1 MSFSFTRSDFPAD
14 FLFGAAT
21 AAYQIEGHAF
31 GGAGASH
38 WDSYAATPGNV
49 TNADD
54 GAVACDH
61 YHRFEQDL
69 DLVQQGGFDVY
80 RFSVSWARIM
90 PDGRHVNPEGLAFY
104 DRLVDAIVARGLKP
118 YLTLYHWD
126 LPSALADTG
135 GWTNPETAD
144 LFAAYTRA
152 VIERIG
158 DRVEA
163 VATINEPWCVA
174 WLSHFIGA
182 QAPGLR
188 DIRAA
193 TRAMHHVMLAHG
205 KSLAVMREMGQQ
217 NLGIVLNLADPHPA
231 SGSTADIAA
240 TRRMDGIS
248 NRWFLDALFKGAYPE
263 DILDALRPHMP
274 AGLEDEMAL
283 ISAPIDWLGI
293 NYYTRGIVA
302 DAPGTPWPQFDGV
315 EGPLPKTDMGWEI
328 YPEGLGTLL
337 ARVAR
342 DYTGDLPLYV
352 TENGMAGDD
361 HLVDGVCDDP
371 VRLKY
376 FDDHLQVVRGLIA
389 EGVPVK
395 GYFAWSL
402 LDNYEWSFGYE
413 KRFGLVHVDYETQTR
428 TPKRSFEAFRAA
440 LNAAPRR
447 LAASG

>member
-1 MSFSFTRSDFPAD
+1 MTFSFTRADFPGD

-21 AAYQIEGHAF
+21 AAYQIEGHRF
-31 GGAGASH
+31 GGAGSSH
-38 WDSYAATPGNV
+38 WDTYAATPGNV
-49 TNADD
+49 TGADD

-61 YHRFEQDL
+61 YHRFEEDL
-69 DLVQQGGFDVY
+69 DLVQAGGFDVY

-90 PDGRHVNPEGLAFY
+90 PDGRNVNPEGLAFY

-126 LPSALADTG
+126 LPSALADIG
-135 GWTNPETAD
+135 GWTNPETVD

-193 TRAMHHVMLAHG
+193 ARAMHHVMLAHG
-205 KSLAVMREMGQQ
+205 RSLSVMREMGQK
-217 NLGIVLNLADPHPA
+217 NLGIVLNLADNQPA
-231 SGSTADIAA
+231 TDAPEDAAA
-240 TRRMDGIS
+240 TRTADGIA
-248 NRWFLDALFKGAYPE
+248 NRWFLDALFKGRYPQ
-263 DILDALRPHMP
+263 DILDALGPHMP
-274 AGLEDEMAL
+274 AGFEAEMEEIA
-283 ISAPIDWLGI
+283 APIDWLGI
-293 NYYTRGIVA
+293 NYYTRSLVA
-302 DAPGTPWPQFDGV
+302 AAPDAPWPHATAV
-315 EGPLPKTDMGWEI
+315 EGPLPKTAMGWEI
-328 YPEGLGTLL
+328 YPQGLGTLL

-342 DYTGDLPLYV
+342 DYTGELPLYV

-371 VRLKY
+371 VRLQY
-376 FDDHLQVVRGLIA
+376 FEDHLQVVRGLIG
-389 EGVPVK
+389 EGVPMK

-413 KRFGLVHVDYETQTR
+413 KRFGLVHVDYETQKR
-428 TPKRSFEAFRAA
+428 TPKASFEAFRAA
-440 LNAAPRR
+440 LSRDERRIAAT
-447 LAASG
+447 G

>member
-1 MSFSFTRSDFPAD
+1 MSFTFTRNDFPEG

-21 AAYQIEGHAF
+21 AAYQIEGHSF
-31 GGAGASH
+31 GGAGSSH
-38 WDSYAATPGNV
+38 WDTYAATPGNV

-61 YHRFEQDL
+61 YHRFAEDL
-69 DLVQQGGFDVY
+69 ELVKSGGFDVY
-80 RFSVSWARIM
+80 RFSVSWARVM
-90 PDGRHVNPEGLAFY
+90 PDGRTVNPEGLEFY
-104 DRLVDAIVARGLKP
+104 DRLVDEIVACGLKP

-126 LPSALADTG
+126 LPSELADIG
-135 GWTNPETAD
+135 GWANPETAE
-144 LFAAYTRA
+144 LFAKFTRA

-193 TRAMHHVMLAHG
+193 ARAMHHILLAHG
-205 KSLAVMREMGQQ
+205 KSLAVMREMGQK
-217 NLGIVLNLADPHPA
+217 NLGIVLNLADPQPA
-231 SGSTADIAA
+231 SDRAEDVAA
-240 TRRMDGIS
+240 THTMDGIN
-248 NRWFLDALFKGAYPE
+248 NRWFLEALFKGQYPE

-274 AGLEDEMAL
+274 RGFEDEMAV
-283 ISAPIDWLGI
+283 ISAPVDWLGI

-302 DAPGTPWPQFDGV
+302 AAPGTPWPHFEGV

-337 ARVAR
+337 TRVSR
-342 DYTGDLPLYV
+342 DYTGDLPLFV

-361 HLVDGVCDDP
+361 HLVDGACNDP

-376 FDDHLQVVRGLIA
+376 FEDHLQTVRRVIS
-389 EGVPVK
+389 EGVPVS

-413 KRFGLVHVDYETQTR
+413 KRFGLVHVDYDTQTR
-428 TPKRSFEAFRAA
+428 TPKASFEAFRKAISA
-440 LNAAPRR
+440 
-447 LAASG
+447 